1 MKRDFTEKEEK
12 LFSIMRQ
19 YTSRDVCIA
28 FSGGTDSSLLLKLA
42 VECAKGDIKIYAV
55 TFETVLHPSCDLEIA
70 KKVAKEMGAIHKVI
84 FINELEDSGIRH
96 NPVDRCYR
104 CKKLLFE
111 KLMDFAGEICAGE
124 VLEGTNEDDL
134 HVYRPGLRA
143 VREMGVKSPLA
154 EAGLTKQEVRSLAEK
169 LGISVANRPAAP
181 CLATRL
187 PYGADLQTDMLRKIE
202 AGETYLKQ
210 AGFPVVRL
218 RLHENIARIEIP
230 VSDFSS
236 FIEKRQEIT
245 ERLKQTG
252 FSYITLDMEGFRS
265 GSMDETLPEAGTEK

>member
-1 MKRDFTEKEEK
+1 M
-12 LFSIMRQ
+12 
-19 YTSRDVCIA
+19 
-28 FSGGTDSSLLLKLA
+28 
-42 VECAKGDIKIYAV
+42 
-55 TFETVLHPSCDLEIA
+55 
-70 KKVAKEMGAIHKVI
+70 
-84 FINELEDSGIRH
+84 
-96 NPVDRCYR
+96 
-104 CKKLLFE
+104 
-111 KLMDFAGEICAGE
+111 
-124 VLEGTNEDDL
+124 
-134 HVYRPGLRA
+134 
-143 VREMGVKSPLA
+143 KSPLA

-265 GSMDETLPEAGTEK
+265 GSMDETLPEARTEK

>member
-1 MKRDFTEKEEK
+1 
-12 LFSIMRQ
+12 
-19 YTSRDVCIA
+19 
-28 FSGGTDSSLLLKLA
+28 
-42 VECAKGDIKIYAV
+42 
-55 TFETVLHPSCDLEIA
+55 
-70 KKVAKEMGAIHKVI
+70 
-84 FINELEDSGIRH
+84 
-96 NPVDRCYR
+96 
-104 CKKLLFE
+104 
-111 KLMDFAGEICAGE
+111 
-124 VLEGTNEDDL
+124 
-134 HVYRPGLRA
+134 LRA

-154 EAGLTKQEVRSLAEK
+154 EAGLTQQEVRSLAEK

-187 PYGADLQTDMLRKIE
+187 PYGADLQTDILRKIE

-210 AGFPVVRL
+210 TGFPVVRL